1 MSATESGRESYRPQ
15 RTELVWEGKRTQV
28 ERIALPFQVVE
39 TINVS
44 RATRE
49 ETPLLAGLTTNPDAN
64 ADGWRNK
71 LIWGDNKYVLASLLE
86 DFAGKID
93 LIYIDPPF
101 ATGADFSITVK
112 VGDVEWMKAPSLIE
126 EKVYRDT
133 WGRNVDSY
141 LDMMHERLSLMRE
154 LLSETGSIFVHLDW
168 RVVHRVKLV
177 LDELFGDGTSD
188 GPGFRNEII
197 WFHNVIGTGQRTFP
211 KTHETILWYSKSDRW
226 LISPEDENVRVPYSD
241 RITKTLK
248 KDEKGWYYVRGQ
260 RESSGAVTGKWFKT
274 YVDPRE
280 IEKGKFAADVWDDI
294 KSYRA
299 QGTDEF
305 TGFPTQKPD
314 KLIRRIVA
322 ACSRPGDLVGDF
334 FCGAGTLGVVAEKIT
349 DAEGNPAPRRWIMC
363 DLSRFAIHVTRK
375 RLLDI
380 PNCRAFEVLNLGKYE
395 RQHWQVVTNGHSIRA
410 YLDFIVQLYRAER
423 AQGFT
428 HLHGRKAGRMVH
440 VGATDA
446 PVTLSEITEALDE
459 CAANNFRGLD
469 VLGWEWEMGLHD
481 LVPVEAR
488 KRGIDLRLL
497 TIPREVM
504 DKRAVEA
511 GDVHFYELAYLDAE
525 VRKSGSEVQVALRNF
540 IIPNLELIPQDVRDK
555 VNRWSDYV
563 DFWAVD
569 WDYQGDTFHNAWQS
583 YRTRKHPALRLESD
597 PHRYEVPGRYQV
609 MVKVIDIFGNDTTKL
624 IPVTVP

>member
-1 MSATESGRESYRPQ
+1 MSTPESGRECCRPQ

-49 ETPLLAGLTTNPDAN
+49 DTPLLTGLRTNPAPDAN
-64 ADGWRNK
+64 PEGDGWRNK

-86 DFAGKID
+86 EFAGKID

-101 ATGADFSITVK
+101 DIGDNFSFRIQIGEME
-112 VGDVEWMKAPSLIE
+112 VGKEPSIIE
-126 EKVYRDT
+126 ETAYRDT
-133 WGRNVDSY
+133 WGRGVDSY
-141 LDMMHERLSLMRE
+141 LQMMYDRLVLMRD
-154 LLSETGSIFVHLDW
+154 LLTESGSIYVHMDW
-168 RVVHRVKLV
+168 HVGHYVKLV
-177 LDELFGDGTSD
+177 LDEVFGRDR
-188 GPGFRNEII
+188 FQNEIV
-197 WFHNVIGTGQRTFP
+197 WKYTKYQMRQMSRFAANSDRLLF
-211 KTHETILWYSKSDRW
+211 YSKGDVFTFHPQTEPLDKPKRLLVKHWDKQTRSIQNLKDDSGRVQYME
-226 LISPEDENVRVPYSD
+226 IDEA
-241 RITKTLK
+241 K
-248 KDEKGWYYVRGQ
+248 
-260 RESSGAVTGKWFKT
+260 
-274 YVDPRE
+274 VD
-280 IEKGKFAADVWDDI
+280 DVWVL
-294 KSYRA
+294 SYIAAPSHERV
-299 QGTDEF
+299 
-305 TGFPTQKPD
+305 GFPTQKPET
-314 KLIRRIVA
+314 LLSRIIRA
-322 ACSRPGDLVGDF
+322 SSREGDLVLDCFIGS
-334 FCGAGTLGVVAEKIT
+334 GTTAVVAEKL
-349 DAEGNPAPRRWIMC
+349 GRRWIGC

-380 PNCRAFEVLNLGKYE
+380 PNCRPFEVLNLGKYE
-395 RQHWQVVTNGHSIRA
+395 RQHWQVTANGDSVRA

-423 AQGFT
+423 VQGFT

-446 PVTLSEITEALDE
+446 PVTLSEITELLDE
-459 CAANNFRGLD
+459 CAANHFRGLD

-525 VRKSGSEVQVALRNF
+525 VRKSGTEVQVGLRNF

-555 VNRWSDYV
+555 IKRWSDYV

-597 PHRYEVPGRYQV
+597 PHPYEAPGRYQV
-609 MVKVIDIFGNDTTKL
+609 MIKVIDIFGNDTTKL